1 MSNDRNSADDR
12 VLYDA
17 VLRKSRQSAEAQ
29 HQFFETQG
37 QQVVA
42 CARAMASAFSSGARL
57 FAFGNGGSACDA
69 EHMAVEFAH
78 PIVEKRRALPAI
90 ALGGG
95 RALLTAIGNDQDFAL
110 AYAHELKA
118 HARAGDIAVG
128 ISTSGKSRNVV
139 RALKA
144 ARELGMLR
152 VGLTGRDGGPL
163 VGECDFPFVVDSF
176 STHRIQE
183 VHGAL
188 LHVLWDLV
196 HVGLGEEDV
205 L

>member
-1 MSNDRNSADDR
+1 MTGAPRTLDDR
-12 VLYDA
+12 ALHDA

-37 QQVVA
+37 AQVVA
-42 CARAMASAFSSGARL
+42 CARAMARAFTSGARL
-57 FAFGNGGSACDA
+57 FTFGNGGSACDA

-78 PIVEKRRALPAI
+78 PIVEKRRALPAL
-90 ALGGG
+90 ALGSG

-110 AYAHELKA
+110 AYARELTA
-118 HARAGDIAVG
+118 HARSGDIAVG

-144 ARELGMLR
+144 ARELNMLR
-152 VGLTGRDGGPL
+152 VGLTGRDGGQLAP
-163 VGECDFPFVVDSF
+163 ECDFAFVVDSF
-176 STHRIQE
+176 SIHRIQE

-196 HVGLGEEDV
+196 HVALGEEDV

>member
-1 MSNDRNSADDR
+1 MSADDKA
-12 VLYDA
+12 LYEA
-17 VLRKSRQSAEAQ
+17 VLRKSRQSVDAQ
-29 HQFFETQG
+29 QRFFETQG
-37 QQVVA
+37 EQVVA
-42 CARAMASAFSSGARL
+42 CARALARAFAAGGRL

-69 EHMAVEFAH
+69 EHLAVEFAH
-78 PIVEKRRALPAI
+78 PIVEKRRALPAV
-90 ALGGG
+90 ALGGQS
-95 RALLTAIGNDQDFAL
+95 ALLTAIGNDQDFAL
-110 AYAHELKA
+110 AYARELA
-118 HARAGDIAVG
+118 SLARPGDVAVG

-152 VGLTGRDGGPL
+152 VGLTGKDGGAL
-163 VGECDFPFVVDSF
+163 IAECEHLFVVDSF
-176 STHRIQE
+176 SIHRIQE

-196 HVGLGEEDV
+196 HVALGEEDV